1 MQQSADKRR
10 VVLRAALVLAA
21 GLGPGAVLPAVAVA
35 ATYVDP
41 ARAVA
46 EDRAAIQRLVVAEA
60 VRNGVVPAPLALAV
74 VDVESGFVPRTL
86 GTSGAIGLMQLLPA
100 TAKREFGVDA
110 DALWE
115 PAANVRLGLRR
126 LARLHDRYGGDW
138 ELALSHFRGGE
149 LRNEGGIHF
158 AHDYTRGY
166 VERVIRCWRGYQ
178 RDLLVRAW
186 IREASGAPRFVAG
199 ETLPHYRDWVTTG
212 IGSPTGH
219 GRRSAGIGRRT
230 RSRRPTAIAGAAT
243 ASPIGARRRAWRAG
257 RPGAASTGGAADGG
271 RQSRGGPPPRFRFR
285 DGPWEAVTGGPRFR

>member
-10 VVLRAALVLAA
+10 AILRAALIFAA
-21 GLGPGAVLPAVAVA
+21 GLGPGAVLPPVAGA
-35 ATYVDP
+35 AIYVDP
-41 ARAVA
+41 ARAVV
-46 EDRAAIQRLVVAEA
+46 EDRSAIQRLVVAEA

-110 DALWE
+110 GALWE

-126 LARLHDRYGGDW
+126 LARLHDRYDGDW

-149 LRNEGGIHF
+149 LRNEDGIHF

-186 IREASGAPRFVAG
+186 IREASGGPRFVAE
-199 ETLPHYRDWVTTG
+199 ETLPGFRRWAAGAQPSIHWHQAAAPPQPPYRHRGHGHHLAERCDEAGAPRSPAGGRFNGAGVGRWKAIEG
-212 IGSPTGH
+212 GSSPT
-219 GRRSAGIGRRT
+219 
-230 RSRRPTAIAGAAT
+230 
-243 ASPIGARRRAWRAG
+243 
-257 RPGAASTGGAADGG
+257 
-271 RQSRGGPPPRFRFR
+271 FRIR
-285 DGPWEAVTGGPRFR
+285 DGRWVAVTGGPRFR

>member
-1 MQQSADKRR
+1 MQQSADTRR
-10 VVLRAALVLAA
+10 AILRAALVLAA
-21 GLGPGAVLPAVAVA
+21 GLGPGAVLPPVAGA
-35 ATYVDP
+35 PIHVDP
-41 ARAVA
+41 ARAVV

-74 VDVESGFVPRTL
+74 VDVESGFVPLTV

-100 TAKREFGVDA
+100 TAKREFAVDA

-115 PAANVRLGLRR
+115 PAANVRFGLRR

-138 ELALSHFRGGE
+138 ELALSHFRGGK

-186 IREASGAPRFVAG
+186 IREASGEPRFVAG
-199 ETLPHYRDWVTTG
+199 DTLPHYRDWVAAGARPSIRWHRTADSVPPPYRHRG
-212 IGSPTGH
+212 RGH
-219 GRRSAGIGRRT
+219 RLADRCDKPDAA
-230 RSRRPTAIAGAAT
+230 RRPA
-243 ASPIGARRRAWRAG
+243 
-257 RPGAASTGGAADGG
+257 GG
-271 RQSRGGPPPRFRFR
+271 RFNGGRDGRWKAIEGGPSPAFRFR
-285 DGPWEAVTGGPRFR
+285 DGRWEAVTGGPRFR